1 MIVRSAKQ
9 ALHSEPTNINVSEK
23 IKRWIFMPSI
33 RENLH
38 TWNIGYNWK
47 NSGDEWSEVWGG
59 PDMQW
64 HGAILPRIHLFL
76 PAKSILE
83 IAPGFGRWT
92 QFLKDHCESLS
103 VLGLS
108 ETCIE
113 ACKARF
119 HSCSHISYHVNDGKS
134 LDMIQ
139 NESIDFV
146 FSLIRWFTSRK
157 MSSHR
162 I

>member
-1 MIVRSAKQ
+1 
-9 ALHSEPTNINVSEK
+9 
-23 IKRWIFMPSI
+23 MPSI

-108 ETCIE
+108 ET
-113 ACKARF
+113 
-119 HSCSHISYHVNDGKS
+119 
-134 LDMIQ
+134 
-139 NESIDFV
+139 
-146 FSLIRWFTSRK
+146 
-157 MSSHR
+157 
-162 I
+162 